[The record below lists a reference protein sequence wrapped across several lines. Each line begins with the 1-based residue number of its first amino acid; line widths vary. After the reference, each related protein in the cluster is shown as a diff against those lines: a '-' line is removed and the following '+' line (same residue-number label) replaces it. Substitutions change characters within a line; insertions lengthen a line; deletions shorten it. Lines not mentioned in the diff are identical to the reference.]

1 MELNLPVF
9 TMIDLLLYIAA
20 NLGLVVCLVLT
31 TRRTR
36 HQPRFSTYIDD
47 ENLLL
52 DNGSARGRV
61 GDLWKSTNLDA
72 GAYKGPVLKVKLAQ
86 KIKFE
91 GNTNLYTMHVET
103 NDEDNKR
110 FKVTKTYA

>member
-36 HQPRFSTYIDD
+36 H
-47 ENLLL
+47 
-52 DNGSARGRV
+52 
-61 GDLWKSTNLDA
+61 
-72 GAYKGPVLKVKLAQ
+72 
-86 KIKFE
+86 
-91 GNTNLYTMHVET
+91 
-103 NDEDNKR
+103 
-110 FKVTKTYA
+110 